1 MMCYTVVY
9 SLKFRIGTEGSSIN
23 LNTPNRLTLLRIVL
37 IPVFVV
43 FALLRAQWAQYV
55 ALLIY
60 ILACITDML
69 DGRIARA
76 RNLVTNFGKFADPI
90 ADKLLV
96 MSALVVLVASGRM
109 PAWVCIMM
117 LAREFIISG
126 LRLVAA
132 GNGRVIAAGKLGK
145 LKTVFQMSATIALM
159 LLVPVTGKALLG
171 RFGVVLANVLMYIA
185 TVLTIVS
192 GAEYIL
198 NNRDC
203 IRE

>member
-1 MMCYTVVY
+1 M
-9 SLKFRIGTEGSSIN
+9 
-23 LNTPNRLTLLRIVL
+23 NTPNRLTLLRIVL

-109 PAWVCIMM
+109 PAWVCIVM

>member
-1 MMCYTVVY
+1 MCYTFIY
-9 SLKFRIGTEGSSIN
+9 GLKFRIGTEGSSIN
-23 LNTPNRLTLLRIVL
+23 LNTPNKLTLLRIVL

-109 PAWVCIMM
+109 PAWVCIVM

>member
-1 MMCYTVVY
+1 MCYTFVY
-9 SLKFRIGTEGSSIN
+9 GLKFRIGTEGSSIN